1 MRETF
6 QTIKLFKYWNSLM
19 RWSGACHWSIHP
31 RVSSHF
37 LIFRASSQILWK
49 ILIVLSYFGVHGL
62 SVSTW
67 LPALSKAYKG
77 TRSIVL
83 KQRQSTQRYPVIW
96 TGRRFCFSIK
106 RSPLPAWIFQTRLKG
121 AFLGIPANWW
131 TLGCQPQSLLPGLQR
146 VLTSI
151 LCLRFLTIFQ
161 FSHILG

>member
-1 MRETF
+1 M
-6 QTIKLFKYWNSLM
+6 QTPCYSRFAFSEPTLKQHLNAMTGQSLNSNLSF
-19 RWSGACHWSIHP
+19 WSCSAI
-31 RVSSHF
+31 
-37 LIFRASSQILWK
+37 
-49 ILIVLSYFGVHGL
+49 FGVHGL

-83 KQRQSTQRYPVIW
+83 KQRQSTQRYPMIW
-96 TGRRFCFSIK
+96 TGRGFCFSIK
-106 RSPLPAWIFQTRLKG
+106 ISPLPAWIFQTRLKG
-121 AFLGIPANWW
+121 AFLGIPAIWW
-131 TLGCQPQSLLPGLQR
+131 TLGCRPQSLLPGLQR